1 MKFSQ
6 VCYCNSARRCYTKD
20 VANITPW
27 RKKAGELLT
36 KKAKFNTYLDEDL
49 IKDVK
54 TTAVWQSRRPAG
66 LVTDALNIY
75 LAIANHGDLL
85 EDLTKEANNGLLADL
100 IVKKLSK

>member
-1 MKFSQ
+1 MAKE
-6 VCYCNSARRCYTKD
+6 CYTKD
-20 VANITPW
+20 VVNITPW

-85 EDLTKEANNGLLADL
+85 EDLTREADSSSLPDVIVAKLA
-100 IVKKLSK
+100 K

>member
-1 MKFSQ
+1 MAKE
-6 VCYCNSARRCYTKD
+6 CYTKD
-20 VANITPW
+20 VVNITPW
-27 RKKAGELLT
+27 RKKAGEFLT

-85 EDLTKEANNGLLADL
+85 EDLTREADSSSLSDV
-100 IVKKLSK
+100 IVAKLTK

>member
-1 MKFSQ
+1 M
-6 VCYCNSARRCYTKD
+6 
-20 VANITPW
+20 
-27 RKKAGELLT
+27 T

-85 EDLTKEANNGLLADL
+85 EDLTKEADSSSLSDV
-100 IVKKLSK
+100 IVAKLTK